1 MGVLILRSVPVGS
14 APVNTVA
21 PVVSGTARVGSTL
34 SCSTGSWDNTP
45 TSYTYQWLRDGDP
58 ISGATSAT
66 YQLQVADEGADIS
79 CAVTASNSTGSAS
92 QVSNEVGPVEE
103 AEPESHPNEPAGHS
117 LIVNR
122 AFLALD
128 EDGWADSDGTNSN
141 AAYLTLSDGI
151 MRHNF
156 PPGHPGS
163 GSSSRTTRNDYGVW
177 PSTESVYLDIRC
189 RFSSNWYGQD
199 GSGVNKILYIGDTLS
214 NPIVLDAHGIGSA
227 ALRLRVAL
235 QGGETTNLNYNTSGN
250 GVSPS
255 ASDAEIVRGAWTRIT
270 LLYKNNTPGSANGE
284 IHAWVNDVKT
294 HQFTGVNIHPS
305 GANLS
310 SQWLHVHPIYGGGG
324 GTAIPELQYID
335 YDRYYV
341 STK

>member
-1 MGVLILRSVPVGS
+1 
-14 APVNTVA
+14 
-21 PVVSGTARVGSTL
+21 
-34 SCSTGSWDNTP
+34 
-45 TSYTYQWLRDGDP
+45 
-58 ISGATSAT
+58 
-66 YQLQVADEGADIS
+66 
-79 CAVTASNSTGSAS
+79 
-92 QVSNEVGPVEE
+92 
-103 AEPESHPNEPAGHS
+103 
-117 LIVNR
+117 
-122 AFLALD
+122 
-128 EDGWADSDGTNSN
+128 
-141 AAYLTLSDGI
+141 

-235 QGGETTNLNYNTSGN
+235 QGGETTNLNYNTAGN

-284 IHAWVNDVKT
+284 VHAWVNDVKT

-324 GTAIPELQYID
+324 GTAISELQYID

-341 STK
+341 SAK